1 MRDIFNW
8 NRTTDNFFRY
18 HSTRPDSDG
27 NHTVVYIPRLGA
39 DNPPREK
46 LDLIVSKMSAYD
58 LCKKPFGEPVAERKV
73 QCCHR
78 DNDWDGN
85 CVIHSAP
92 GQVRSSAYLSMDM
105 ADRERTAVNNLIHP
119 QGPRWLSDRTALE
132 RTLREHIEVDHSRH
146 EKLEERV
153 ANLEWLMGLAY
164 QALEKL
170 IGWYYKAKR
179 RRPNVPRKK
188 V

>member
-58 LCKKPFGEPVAERKV
+58 LCKKPFGEPVAEAIPPGTYGSQIKDVRKIGEHTIAIDLETKGLDIFSV
-73 QCCHR
+73 PNVRREDVKTAMHSYLYGR
-78 DNDWDGN
+78 DFKGHTP
-85 CVIHSAP
+85 HSMY
-92 GQVRSSAYLSMDM
+92 VRLD
-105 ADRERTAVNNLIHP
+105 
-119 QGPRWLSDRTALE
+119 ALE
-132 RTLREHIEVDHSRH
+132 
-146 EKLEERV
+146 EKIK
-153 ANLEWLMGLAY
+153 NLEWLMGLAY

-170 IGWYYKAKR
+170 IAWYYQVRGRK
-179 RRPNVPRKK
+179 PNVPDQK